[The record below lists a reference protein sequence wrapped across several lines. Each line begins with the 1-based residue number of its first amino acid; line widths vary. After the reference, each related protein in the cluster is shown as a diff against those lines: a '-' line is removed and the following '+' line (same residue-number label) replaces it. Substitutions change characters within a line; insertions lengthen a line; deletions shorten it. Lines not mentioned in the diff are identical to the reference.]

1 MILRLPYKSPL
12 PTLVNITLILLL
24 ALSSG
29 FTAVAVA
36 QESDGTSHTL
46 LIDTH
51 EVVSIS
57 DSRQYIRMKGSP
69 SNPIFLFLAG
79 GPGDSVTGRMKQLFS
94 KLSGEFLVVLWDIRS
109 TGETAKLDNPPR
121 ELSQELLQ
129 EDTRELVDYLLRK
142 FQKEKLYLAGFSWGS
157 VPGFYMAGD
166 HPEKLHAF
174 IAVNPMIDPMK
185 SEAISLEIL
194 KEDARVDDNN
204 AALSELSQVELPF
217 QNAEQLYYSRKWL
230 FTKEG
235 NRFGQK
241 KAFRKYV
248 FNWSDTWL
256 DVFNQAVQRN
266 LFETLPTLECPVY
279 FIVGKKDYRID
290 YRIAQ
295 DYYEQVKAPNK
306 DFFLFEDSG
315 HLLPYRDP
323 NRFQET
329 IIDSILKK

>member
-1 MILRLPYKSPL
+1 MNV
-12 PTLVNITLILLL
+12 TLFLLL

-29 FTAVAVA
+29 FTAVA
-36 QESDGTSHTL
+36 QESDGASNTF

-79 GPGDSVTGRMKQLFS
+79 GPGDTVTGRMKQLFS

-121 ELSQELLQ
+121 ELSQELFQ
-129 EDTRELVDYLLRK
+129 EDTRELVDYLLHK

-157 VPGFYMAGD
+157 VPGFYMAGA

-174 IAVNPMIDPMK
+174 IAVNPMIDSMT
-185 SEAISLEIL
+185 SEAISLENL
-194 KEDARVDDNN
+194 KKDALADGNST
-204 AALSELSQVELPF
+204 ALSELSQVQLPF

-230 FTKEG
+230 FSKEG

-248 FNWSDTWL
+248 FDWSDTWL

-266 LFETLPTLECPVY
+266 LFETLPALECPVF

-290 YRIAQ
+290 YKIAQ
-295 DYYEQVKAPNK
+295 QYYQQVKAPEK
-306 DFFLFEDSG
+306 DFFLFENSG
-315 HLLPYRDP
+315 HLIPYRDQ

-329 IIDSILKK
+329 LIDSILKN